1 MKKLLFAALVVA
13 SASAIAHPGLN
24 ALKPLGAM
32 DALSPTEHAE
42 EVFAGEQWAVYQ
54 INNQGLCTGY
64 ALANVDTK
72 VYMRIEVRSKDAC
85 REDMVIQLAA
95 TSAPGEYTLK
105 VGDNVTKLARQ

>member
-1 MKKLLFAALVVA
+1 MKKLLIAALVLA
-13 SASAIAHPGLN
+13 SAPAFSHPGLSD
-24 ALKPLGAM
+24 LKPLGTM

-42 EVFAGEQWAVYQ
+42 EVFAGEQWAVYK
-54 INNQGLCTGY
+54 IDNRGLCTGY

-72 VYMRIEVRSKDAC
+72 VYMRIDVRSKDAC

-105 VGDNVTKLARQ
+105 VGDTTTELARQ